1 MNKDDEEAIDKE
13 VEDIGEYKEKIS
25 TTLFSIESA
34 LGELTIGPPSG
45 QEQSSEANDS
55 LVSLSPSQ
63 AEKRVNVRL
72 PKLELKKFSGKIHE
86 FQEFWDSF
94 ESAIHDNES
103 LSKVDKFKYLRSFLE
118 EPAKSVIAGILVTD
132 AHYET
137 AINLL
142 KKRFGKTEVIQ
153 RAHINHLMNL
163 APVYNEK
170 NISRLR
176 TLHDQVEAH
185 FRGLE
190 AQGVDMSTYSS
201 IVVPIL
207 MRKIPKVV
215 RFNMIRA
222 TGTNHLKWALDTE

>member
-1 MNKDDEEAIDKE
+1 MATDIEKVKKTRSTYRRSATKLVTKVEDVLKKGVDRADEGKLQHYEAELKERLGELKEADKLILDELMNKDDEEAIDKE

-25 TTLFSIESA
+25 TTLYSIESA

-45 QEQSSEANDS
+45 QELSSEANDS
-55 LVSLSPSQ
+55 LVSISPSQ

-103 LSKVDKFKYLRSFLE
+103 LSKVDMFKYLRSFLD
-118 EPAKSVIAGILVTD
+118 EPAKSVIAGMSVTD
-132 AHYET
+132 AQYET

-153 RAHINHLMNL
+153 
-163 APVYNEK
+163 
-170 NISRLR
+170 
-176 TLHDQVEAH
+176 
-185 FRGLE
+185 
-190 AQGVDMSTYSS
+190 
-201 IVVPIL
+201 
-207 MRKIPKVV
+207 
-215 RFNMIRA
+215 
-222 TGTNHLKWALDTE
+222 

>member
-1 MNKDDEEAIDKE
+1 M
-13 VEDIGEYKEKIS
+13 EDIGEYKEKIC
-25 TTLFSIESA
+25 TTIYSIESA
-34 LGELTIGPPSG
+34 LRELTIDAQSG

-55 LVSLSPSQ
+55 LVSISPSQ

-103 LSKVDKFKYLRSFLE
+103 LFKVDKFKYLRSVLE
-118 EPAKSVIAGILVTD
+118 EPAKSLIAGMSVTD
-132 AHYET
+132 AHYDA
-137 AINLL
+137 AIKLL

-176 TLHDQVEAH
+176 ALHDQIEVH
-185 FRGLE
+185 FCGLE
-190 AQGVDMSTYSS
+190 A
-201 IVVPIL
+201 
-207 MRKIPKVV
+207 
-215 RFNMIRA
+215 
-222 TGTNHLKWALDTE
+222 